1 MAKRGV
7 WRETGLWFTALA
19 ALLWLPRAA
28 RADDLAQRVVIV
40 YNAEDPDSKPLADYY
55 ARKRGVP
62 TNQICEI
69 SIHSGETISRREF
82 NDKVRDPIW
91 RFLTHGA
98 FLQQE
103 PRTVMDPVL
112 GRIPSL
118 ATVSAK
124 VSYLVL
130 MYSVPLRIDKDP
142 NLRENLPEGTKK

>member
-1 MAKRGV
+1 MAKCSG
-7 WRETGLWFTALA
+7 WRKAGLCFTALA
-19 ALLWLPRAA
+19 VLLWLPRAA

-69 SIHSGETISRREF
+69 SIPVADTISRKQF
-82 NDKVRDPIW
+82 NEKIRDPIW
-91 RFLTHGA
+91 RFLTHGG

-103 PRTVMDPVL
+103 SRTVMDPAL

-118 ATVSAK
+118 ATVS
-124 VSYLVL
+124 S
-130 MYSVPLRIDKDP
+130 R
-142 NLRENLPEGTKK
+142 